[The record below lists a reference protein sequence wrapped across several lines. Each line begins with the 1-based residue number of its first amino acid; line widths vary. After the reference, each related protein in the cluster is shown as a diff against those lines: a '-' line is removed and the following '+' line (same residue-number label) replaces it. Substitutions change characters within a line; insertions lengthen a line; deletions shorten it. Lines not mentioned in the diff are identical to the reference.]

1 MMQFDPVANGQHLSR
16 LFDCCVAV
24 GKTITRFGNS
34 FQIFE
39 SDKNF
44 QYSIAFAIWQ
54 IRGLSG
60 ELPPEYCKA
69 TEDRVRWE
77 QIKVLGNRILH
88 DYDNVD
94 KADIWQT
101 ATTDIPTLKA
111 FCEEELAK
119 ARQES
124 R

>member
-1 MMQFDPVANGQHLSR
+1 MMQFDPVASGQQLSR

-34 FQIFE
+34 FQTYE
-39 SDKNF
+39 SDKDF
-44 QYSIAFAIWQ
+44 QHSIAFTIWQ
-54 IRGLSG
+54 IGGLGG
-60 ELPPEYCKA
+60 ELSPEYCKA
-69 TEDRVRWE
+69 TEDCIRWE

-101 ATTDIPTLKA
+101 ATTDIPALKV

-119 ARQES
+119 ARQE
-124 R
+124 